1 MARIA
6 ISYRREDSGW
16 ITGRIFDRLK
26 NHYEDATN
34 TASNEEPVVFLDY
47 DSTPVGVDF
56 RNYIKRVFDNCDVLL
71 AVIGPDWMGDDGTGK
86 TRLSHSDDW
95 VRIEIETALKKNI
108 PVIPVLIDRTPLP
121 SKETLP
127 EDVRDLVYR
136 QAAVIDTEIDFNAH
150 MERLIRQIDRLAG
163 KPLVTPKKSTPLG
176 LKSPAPSPAPLRT
189 PLVYGLAA
197 LAICAIAIAAWLFFY
212 PQRDLSD
219 PASIAA
225 NSGNWSYTVYRSPDL
240 GVTFAFPRDVFSLD
254 TTERKQ
260 QRLYLRDANGRPLV
274 RVLRTP
280 LPENKDVKIGR
291 DKEVD
296 DLERMDYTLTY
307 IAPELDKNWS
317 NWYVLSGVK
326 MGTEFYF
333 RRWYSDDSAVSIE
346 FVYPKDLAPIFEKLV
361 PIMTQDFTY
370 TSTIP
375 KV

>member
-6 ISYRREDSGW
+6 ISYRREDTGW

-26 NHYEDATN
+26 THYEDATN
-34 TASNEEPVVFLDY
+34 AAANAEPVVFLDY
-47 DSTPVGVDF
+47 NSTPVGVDF

-86 TRLSHSDDW
+86 TRLSHADDW

-108 PVIPVLIDRTPLP
+108 PVIPVLIDRTKLP
-121 SKETLP
+121 SKDTLP

-163 KPLVTPKKSTPLG
+163 KPPVTAKTSAPLG
-176 LKSPAPSPAPLRT
+176 LVSPAPSPAPLRT
-189 PLVYGLAA
+189 PIVYGLAA
-197 LAICAIAIAAWLFFY
+197 LALCAIAIAAWLFFHRE
-212 PQRDLSD
+212 RDLSD
-219 PASIAA
+219 PSSIAA

-274 RVLRTP
+274 RILRTK
-280 LPENKDVKIGR
+280 LPENTDVKIGR
-291 DKEVD
+291 AKEVE

-333 RRWYSDDSAVSIE
+333 RRWYADDSVVSIE